1 MRGRAQGEAKNLV
14 SRVNFRHRF
23 RGNRC
28 DGCDVIS
35 SVISIAPLPL
45 SRRCWVSQ
53 KAARTR
59 WEKMPIA
66 LVVVPLVLAGSV
78 FGLIGFASQETEDM
92 SPAETTMRLNK

>member
-1 MRGRAQGEAKNLV
+1 MR
-14 SRVNFRHRF
+14 RHLKRHLH
-23 RGNRC
+23 R
-28 DGCDVIS
+28 S
-35 SVISIAPLPL
+35 AP
-45 SRRCWVSQ
+45 SRRRWVSQ

-59 WEKMPIA
+59 WENMPIA